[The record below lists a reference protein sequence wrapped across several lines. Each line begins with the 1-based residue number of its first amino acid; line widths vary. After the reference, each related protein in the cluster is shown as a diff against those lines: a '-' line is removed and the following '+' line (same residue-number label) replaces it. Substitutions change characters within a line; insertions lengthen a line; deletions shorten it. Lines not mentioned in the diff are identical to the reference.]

1 MKRFIRT
8 ALLVIPC
15 LFGFAGIGHAQFVP
29 AEYRIK
35 IDRVDISKAP
45 DIQIR
50 ATFLDKEAYPI
61 PPKKLAYMNVYSDDD
76 FVSAVQPEKIS
87 TLKDSD
93 VPLDLALVL
102 PISDRYTEKELNEM
116 TSGITNI
123 LKQMRDNDRVAGYF
137 ADGRGINAVPLGK
150 ADAVAEQLKAATP
163 KGQPSFLYSS
173 LEKALDELSIAA
185 DQRRDARRA
194 IILVTDTY
202 DSYIF
207 RKEDVQKEMIDIFH
221 QARAND
227 ISIYV
232 VMYKPFIRQLVPV
245 FEGLSRKTGGT
256 YRSTD
261 HASKI
266 FENIN
271 FAWGEVYGE
280 LFIEFTHPRLHVD
293 ELVKYRLETKHST
306 TGLEAKSEFY
316 KELKIEKLQFNW
328 KLFWIVT
335 GTIIGILI
343 IALIVFLLVRRHK
356 KKVEEE
362 EAARAEQEIQE
373 KIERGEVCP
382 KCRRTMMKD
391 WKECMFCARE
401 AAEEITKQKAENRA
415 KAIEEAKQKGQNAEG
430 RVCPKCNRVM
440 MPQWKECLFCK
451 AGIGSDAAPK
461 KGVAPMPDKKKKKEE
476 TGERLCPVCKRPMK
490 PHWTTCLYC
499 EADAANRPATAAPE
513 KKEKEAAAPA
523 ARICPDCGRPM
534 KAHWDVCL
542 YCEANKAKG

>member
-8 ALLVIPC
+8 ALFVIPC
-15 LFGFAGIGHAQFVP
+15 LFGFAGAGHAQYVP

-35 IDRVDISKAP
+35 IDRVDISQAP

-61 PPKKLAYMNVYSDDD
+61 PPSKLSYMNVYSDDD
-76 FVSAVQPEKIS
+76 LVSAEPKVT

-102 PISDRYTEKELNEM
+102 PISDRYTAKELKEM
-116 TSGITNI
+116 QSGIENI

-137 ADGRGINAVPLGK
+137 ADGRGINSVPLGK
-150 ADAVAEQLKAATP
+150 ADAVADQLKAATP

-173 LEKALDELSIAA
+173 LEKALDELILAA
-185 DQRRDARRA
+185 DQRRNARRA
-194 IILVTDTY
+194 IILVTDTF

-207 RKEDVQKEMIDIFH
+207 KKEDVQKEMIDIYH

-232 VMYKPFIRQLVPV
+232 VMYKPFIKQLVPS

-293 ELVKYRLETKHST
+293 ELVKYRLETKHSP

-316 KELKIEKLQFNW
+316 KEQKIEKLQFNW

-335 GTIIGILI
+335 GSIIAVLV
-343 IALIVFLLVRRHK
+343 IALIVFLLIRRHK
-356 KKVEEE
+356 RKKAEE
-362 EAARAEQEIQE
+362 EAARAEQELQE

-382 KCRRTMMKD
+382 KCRRTMMPD

-415 KAIEEAKQKGQNAEG
+415 KAIEEAKKKGQNVEN
-430 RVCPKCNRVM
+430 RVCPKCSRVM

-451 AGIGSDAAPK
+451 AGIGFDAAPK
-461 KGVAPMPDKKKKKEE
+461 KGVAPLADKKKKKEE
-476 TGERLCPVCKRPMK
+476 TGERICPVCKRAMK

-499 EADAANRPATAAPE
+499 EADAANRPATAPE
-513 KKEKEAAAPA
+513 KKEPEAAAPA
-523 ARICPDCGRPM
+523 ARVCPDCGRPM

-542 YCEANKAKG
+542 YCEANKARG